1 MASVGILGGTFNPP
15 HIGHLVCAQEAR
27 AQLHLDRVVLMPVH
41 TAPHKAAL
49 DDPGPEARLALC
61 QAAIAGDEEL
71 EISALEIERGGSSYT
86 VDTLRALHGSREG
99 DDLTFIVGG
108 DMASSLPSWREPEA
122 LLELA
127 RVAVAEREEHR
138 RQEIAERLG
147 GLRGAGERIVFAAW
161 NSEITAQWL
170 LMAIRAGYSPAWP
183 RLEAFLIGVG
193 RRKFVKPLFE
203 ALVKTPDGKA
213 RAKAIYA
220 KARPVYHPI
229 TQATVDAILK

>member
-27 AQLHLDRVVLMPVH
+27 SQLRLDRVVLMPVH

-49 DDPGPEARLALC
+49 DDPGPAARLALC
-61 QAAIAGDEEL
+61 EAAIAGDEGL

-138 RQEIAERLG
+138 RHEIAERLG
-147 GLRGAGERIVFAAW
+147 ALRGADERVVFF
-161 NSEITAQWL
+161 T
-170 LMAIRAGYSPAWP
+170 MP
-183 RLEAFLIGVG
+183 RLDISSSDIRRRIAEG
-193 RRKFVKPLFE
+193 RPIRW
-203 ALVKTPDGKA
+203 LVPAEVCDEIERRGLYGAATGKA
-213 RAKAIYA
+213 LA
-220 KARPVYHPI
+220 
-229 TQATVDAILK
+229 

>member
-27 AQLHLDRVVLMPVH
+27 SQLGLDRVVLMPVH
-41 TAPHKAAL
+41 TPPHKAAL

-61 QAAIAGDEEL
+61 QAAIAGDDEL

-147 GLRGAGERIVFAAW
+147 ALRGADERVVFF
-161 NSEITAQWL
+161 T
-170 LMAIRAGYSPAWP
+170 MP
-183 RLEAFLIGVG
+183 RLDISSSDIRRRIAEG
-193 RRKFVKPLFE
+193 RPIRW
-203 ALVKTPDGKA
+203 LVPAEVCDEIERRGLYGAATGKA
-213 RAKAIYA
+213 LA
-220 KARPVYHPI
+220 
-229 TQATVDAILK
+229 

>member
-1 MASVGILGGTFNPP
+1 VASVGILGGTFNPP

-27 AQLHLDRVVLMPVH
+27 SQLQLDRVVLMPVH
-41 TAPHKAAL
+41 TPPHKAAL

-108 DMASSLPSWREPEA
+108 DMASSLPSWREPEGV
-122 LLELA
+122 LELA

-147 GLRGAGERIVFAAW
+147 ALRGADERIVFF
-161 NSEITAQWL
+161 T
-170 LMAIRAGYSPAWP
+170 MP
-183 RLEAFLIGVG
+183 RLDISSSDIRRRIAEG
-193 RRKFVKPLFE
+193 RPIRW
-203 ALVKTPDGKA
+203 LVPAEVCDEIERRGLYGAATGKA
-213 RAKAIYA
+213 LA
-220 KARPVYHPI
+220 
-229 TQATVDAILK
+229 